1 MDRARPSIPMSNS
14 LLTGTNVP
22 EPALGPGLHFLVGQ
36 DAQGRWVA
44 IETHG
49 LAGGLFRSRRDAIDY
64 AAAETRG
71 RPDAVGLSLERIDFR
86 I

>member
-1 MDRARPSIPMSNS
+1 M
-14 LLTGTNVP
+14 
-22 EPALGPGLHFLVGQ
+22 GPGLHFLVGQ

-44 IETHG
+44 VEARG
-49 LAGGLFRSRRDAIDY
+49 LAGGIFRSRRDAIHY

-71 RPDAVGLSLERIDFR
+71 RPDAVGLSLERIDLR